1 MPDQSDVPD
10 DRAREIKRLR
20 RELARADRDRIRLE
34 RERDRLQRENERLQ
48 QELDLARR
56 AAQYQEELPEVR
68 PLVRRFDVAI
78 GRCRACGRRLQG
90 RHPLQTSNALGA
102 AGVQL
107 GPQAVALMVQLN
119 KQLGLSHGK
128 IATLLRDR
136 FAVAVTS
143 STVTRALHRAA
154 RQARP
159 TYVALCET
167 IRGSPVV
174 APDETSW
181 RVNGHS
187 HWLWA
192 FATPETTVYAIQP
205 GRGFAQAAGILG
217 AEYAGVLV
225 RDGWAPYR
233 QFTAAAH
240 HTCLAHLLRR
250 CRDLRQDHPRA
261 QFARRVQ
268 AALQQALR
276 IRDRRDAGTISRHGA
291 AVARGHVTTRLHTA
305 LDHVGPLPAMRR
317 FAAHL
322 SVELPAL
329 FSFLFDPAVD
339 ATNWRAEQAL
349 RPAVVNRK
357 VSGGNRTARGA
368 VTQQVLTS
376 VLRTAQQRHLDA
388 SAILVDLLSA
398 PHSPLAPTTSSLA
411 QKRHPG
417 NQLHPKFPLFR
428 RRQSHDVG
436 ALGIRAARG
445 PFDLRARDHRRIGSC
460 FGHRR
465 LCPFRFRR
473 VPRRLGGNPTGRSP
487 RMRHRGDATNAPVGE
502 LRCLVSA
509 GPSFVPSYSRLRII
523 PLDGTLHVSD
533 RIRGWMGDSR
543 GHWEGET
550 LVIETTNFDPKGWI
564 SSNASAGRLS
574 PVKVAT
580 IHEVTH
586 ELVSSQRIGRS
597 RGSPDRAHIG

>member
-10 DRAREIKRLR
+10 DLEREIERLR
-20 RELARADRDRIRLE
+20 RELERADRDRIRLE
-34 RERDRLQRENERLQ
+34 RERDRLQRERDRLRRERDRLRRENERLQ
-48 QELDLARR
+48 QALDLARR
-56 AAQYQEELPEVR
+56 AAKRPAAPFSKGPPSRHPRRPGRRAGRDDGRHGQRARPAPIDDVIPVGLPAACPHCAGAVAMTRVAAQYQEELPDVR

-78 GRCRACGRRLQG
+78 GRCTACGRRLQG

-136 FAVAVTS
+136 FGVTVTS

-181 RVNGHS
+181 RVNGRG

-205 GRGFAQAAGILG
+205 GRGFTQAAGILG

-240 HTCLAHLLRR
+240 QTCLAHLLRR

-261 QFARRVQ
+261 QFARQVQ
-268 AALQQALR
+268 VALQQALR

-339 ATNWRAEQAL
+339 ATNWRAEHAL

-368 VTQQVLTS
+368 DTQQVLTS

-388 SAILVDLLSA
+388 SAILVDLLRA
-398 PHSPLAPTTSSLA
+398 P
-411 QKRHPG
+411 Q
-417 NQLHPKFPLFR
+417 
-428 RRQSHDVG
+428 
-436 ALGIRAARG
+436 
-445 PFDLRARDHRRIGSC
+445 
-460 FGHRR
+460 
-465 LCPFRFRR
+465 
-473 VPRRLGGNPTGRSP
+473 PTGSHHLVSRPETSP
-487 RMRHRGDATNAPVGE
+487 R
-502 LRCLVSA
+502 
-509 GPSFVPSYSRLRII
+509 
-523 PLDGTLHVSD
+523 
-533 RIRGWMGDSR
+533 
-543 GHWEGET
+543 
-550 LVIETTNFDPKGWI
+550 
-564 SSNASAGRLS
+564 
-574 PVKVAT
+574 
-580 IHEVTH
+580 
-586 ELVSSQRIGRS
+586 
-597 RGSPDRAHIG
+597 

>member
-10 DRAREIKRLR
+10 DLEREIERLR
-20 RELARADRDRIRLE
+20 RELERADRDRIRLE
-34 RERDRLQRENERLQ
+34 RERDRLRRENERLQ

-56 AAQYQEELPEVR
+56 AAKRPAAPFSKGPPSRHPRRPGRRAGRDDGRHGQRARPAPIDDVIPVGLPAACPHCAGAVEMTRVAAQYQEELPDVR

-78 GRCRACGRRLQG
+78 GRCTACGRRLQG

-136 FAVAVTS
+136 FGVTVTS

-181 RVNGHS
+181 RVNGRG

-205 GRGFAQAAGILG
+205 GRGFTQAAGILG

-240 HTCLAHLLRR
+240 QTCLAHLLRR

-261 QFARRVQ
+261 QFARQVQ
-268 AALQQALR
+268 VALQQALR

-329 FSFLFDPAVD
+329 FSFLFDRFAQSFQQPFQMRHAFAEFTKLGAQRFDFPIQPRLQPRHVLPYP
-339 ATNWRAEQAL
+339 TNRSEDQ
-349 RPAVVNRK
+349 
-357 VSGGNRTARGA
+357 G
-368 VTQQVLTS
+368 
-376 VLRTAQQRHLDA
+376 DA
-388 SAILVDLLSA
+388 SAQYLLGF
-398 PHSPLAPTTSSLA
+398 TC
-411 QKRHPG
+411 
-417 NQLHPKFPLFR
+417 
-428 RRQSHDVG
+428 D
-436 ALGIRAARG
+436 AR
-445 PFDLRARDHRRIGSC
+445 
-460 FGHRR
+460 
-465 LCPFRFRR
+465 
-473 VPRRLGGNPTGRSP
+473 
-487 RMRHRGDATNAPVGE
+487 
-502 LRCLVSA
+502 
-509 GPSFVPSYSRLRII
+509 
-523 PLDGTLHVSD
+523 
-533 RIRGWMGDSR
+533 
-543 GHWEGET
+543 
-550 LVIETTNFDPKGWI
+550 
-564 SSNASAGRLS
+564 
-574 PVKVAT
+574 
-580 IHEVTH
+580 
-586 ELVSSQRIGRS
+586 
-597 RGSPDRAHIG
+597 

>member
-1 MPDQSDVPD
+1 MTRV
-10 DRAREIKRLR
+10 
-20 RELARADRDRIRLE
+20 
-34 RERDRLQRENERLQ
+34 
-48 QELDLARR
+48 
-56 AAQYQEELPEVR
+56 AAQYQEELPDVR

-78 GRCRACGRRLQG
+78 GRCTACGRRLQG

-136 FAVAVTS
+136 FGVTVTS

-181 RVNGHS
+181 RVNGRG

-205 GRGFAQAAGILG
+205 GRGFTQAAGILG

-240 HTCLAHLLRR
+240 QTCLAHLLRR

-339 ATNWRAEQAL
+339 ATNWRAEHAL

-357 VSGGNRTARGA
+357 VSGGNRTAPGA
-368 VTQQVLTS
+368 PTPNRSSPVS
-376 VLRTAQQRHLDA
+376 
-388 SAILVDLLSA
+388 SARRSNATWTRPRSSSTFSA

-417 NQLHPKFPLFR
+417 NQLLEMLVVTR
-428 RRQSHDVG
+428 RRGRMGDTWHPDEVFVTIQGRHQY
-436 ALGIRAARG
+436 LWRAVDEDGGVPRAIGGGRSESRG
-445 PFDLRARDHRRIGSC
+445 P
-460 FGHRR
+460 
-465 LCPFRFRR
+465 
-473 VPRRLGGNPTGRSP
+473 
-487 RMRHRGDATNAPVGE
+487 
-502 LRCLVSA
+502 
-509 GPSFVPSYSRLRII
+509 
-523 PLDGTLHVSD
+523 
-533 RIRGWMGDSR
+533 
-543 GHWEGET
+543 
-550 LVIETTNFDPKGWI
+550 
-564 SSNASAGRLS
+564 
-574 PVKVAT
+574 
-580 IHEVTH
+580 
-586 ELVSSQRIGRS
+586 
-597 RGSPDRAHIG
+597 

>member
-10 DRAREIKRLR
+10 DLEREIERLR
-20 RELARADRDRIRLE
+20 RELERADRDRIRLE
-34 RERDRLQRENERLQ
+34 RERDRLRRERDRLQRERDRLRRENERLQ
-48 QELDLARR
+48 QALDLARR
-56 AAQYQEELPEVR
+56 AAKRPAAPFSKGPPSRHPRRPGRRAGRDDGRHGQRARPAPIDDVIPVGLPAACPHCAGAVEMTRVAAQYQEELPDVR

-78 GRCRACGRRLQG
+78 GRCTACGRRLQG

-136 FAVAVTS
+136 FGVTVTS

-167 IRGSPVV
+167 VRGRPVV
-174 APDETSW
+174 VPDETSW
-181 RVNGHS
+181 RVNGHG

-205 GRGFAQAAGILG
+205 GRGFTQAAAILG

-240 HTCLAHLLRR
+240 QTCLAHLLRR

-276 IRDRRDAGTISRHGA
+276 IRDRRDAGTISRHG
-291 AVARGHVTTRLHTA
+291 
-305 LDHVGPLPAMRR
+305 
-317 FAAHL
+317 
-322 SVELPAL
+322 
-329 FSFLFDPAVD
+329 
-339 ATNWRAEQAL
+339 
-349 RPAVVNRK
+349 
-357 VSGGNRTARGA
+357 
-368 VTQQVLTS
+368 
-376 VLRTAQQRHLDA
+376 
-388 SAILVDLLSA
+388 
-398 PHSPLAPTTSSLA
+398 PTTSSLA

-417 NQLHPKFPLFR
+417 NQLHLAGERHGPAGATMRHPDTPDVWISPSTTLLRLDYGSIYAGRKARPNIVLLLSDGFHNQPSSHVPYDPGTVFAEPSSPTTSR
-428 RRQSHDVG
+428 KCVTVAPGSRRQ
-436 ALGIRAARG
+436 L
-445 PFDLRARDHRRIGSC
+445 
-460 FGHRR
+460 
-465 LCPFRFRR
+465 
-473 VPRRLGGNPTGRSP
+473 
-487 RMRHRGDATNAPVGE
+487 RHRPPRAKSLSTSAAAH
-502 LRCLVSA
+502 RCR
-509 GPSFVPSYSRLRII
+509 P
-523 PLDGTLHVSD
+523 
-533 RIRGWMGDSR
+533 
-543 GHWEGET
+543 
-550 LVIETTNFDPKGWI
+550 TTT
-564 SSNASAGRLS
+564 R
-574 PVKVAT
+574 
-580 IHEVTH
+580 
-586 ELVSSQRIGRS
+586 
-597 RGSPDRAHIG
+597 

>member
-1 MPDQSDVPD
+1 MPDQSDFPD
-10 DRAREIKRLR
+10 DLAREIKRLR
-20 RELARADRDRIRLE
+20 RELERADRDRSRLE

-48 QELDLARR
+48 QELDRARR
-56 AAQYQEELPEVR
+56 AAKRAAAPFSKGPPKRHPRRPGRRAGRDYGRHGQRARPAPIDDVIPVGLPAACPHCAGAVEMTRVAAQYQEELPEVR

-78 GRCRACGRRLQG
+78 GRCRPCGRRLQG

-174 APDETSW
+174 VPDETSW
-181 RVNGHS
+181 RVNGHG

-240 HTCLAHLLRR
+240 QTCLAHLLRR

-291 AVARGHVTTRLHTA
+291 AVARGHVTTRVHTA

-357 VSGGNRTARGA
+357 VVGWQSHRPGR
-368 VTQQVLTS
+368 
-376 VLRTAQQRHLDA
+376 
-388 SAILVDLLSA
+388 
-398 PHSPLAPTTSSLA
+398 
-411 QKRHPG
+411 RHPTG
-417 NQLHPKFPLFR
+417 PHQCPPYGAATPPGRFR
-428 RRQSHDVG
+428 NPRR
-436 ALGIRAARG
+436 
-445 PFDLRARDHRRIGSC
+445 P
-460 FGHRR
+460 
-465 LCPFRFRR
+465 PFRA
-473 VPRRLGGNPTGRSP
+473 PQPTGSHHLVSRPETSP
-487 RMRHRGDATNAPVGE
+487 R
-502 LRCLVSA
+502 
-509 GPSFVPSYSRLRII
+509 
-523 PLDGTLHVSD
+523 
-533 RIRGWMGDSR
+533 
-543 GHWEGET
+543 
-550 LVIETTNFDPKGWI
+550 
-564 SSNASAGRLS
+564 
-574 PVKVAT
+574 
-580 IHEVTH
+580 
-586 ELVSSQRIGRS
+586 
-597 RGSPDRAHIG
+597 

>member
-10 DRAREIKRLR
+10 DLEREIERLR
-20 RELARADRDRIRLE
+20 RELERADRDRIRLE
-34 RERDRLQRENERLQ
+34 RERDRLQRERDRLRRENERLQ

-56 AAQYQEELPEVR
+56 AAKRPAAPFSKGPPSRHPRRPGRRAGRDDGRHGQRARPAPIDDVIPVGLPAACPHCAGAVEMTRVAAQYQEELPDVR

-78 GRCRACGRRLQG
+78 GRCTACGRRLQG

-136 FAVAVTS
+136 FGVTVTS

-181 RVNGHS
+181 RVNGRG

-205 GRGFAQAAGILG
+205 GRGFTQAAGILG

-240 HTCLAHLLRR
+240 QTCLAHLLRR

-339 ATNWRAEQAL
+339 ATNWRAEHAL

-357 VSGGNRTARGA
+357 VSGGNRTAPG
-368 VTQQVLTS
+368 
-376 VLRTAQQRHLDA
+376 
-388 SAILVDLLSA
+388 
-398 PHSPLAPTTSSLA
+398 APTPNRSSPVSSA
-411 QKRHPG
+411 
-417 NQLHPKFPLFR
+417 R
-428 RRQSHDVG
+428 RSNATWTRPRSS
-436 ALGIRAARG
+436 
-445 PFDLRARDHRRIGSC
+445 RR
-460 FGHRR
+460 
-465 LCPFRFRR
+465 P
-473 VPRRLGGNPTGRSP
+473 SP
-487 RMRHRGDATNAPVGE
+487 RPTA
-502 LRCLVSA
+502 
-509 GPSFVPSYSRLRII
+509 
-523 PLDGTLHVSD
+523 
-533 RIRGWMGDSR
+533 
-543 GHWEGET
+543 HW
-550 LVIETTNFDPKGWI
+550 LPPP
-564 SSNASAGRLS
+564 RLS
-574 PVKVAT
+574 PRN
-580 IHEVTH
+580 VTPVTSYH
-586 ELVSSQRIGRS
+586 QTSQADSKYFHDRVVELKSDRKRGGTRKRS
-597 RGSPDRAHIG
+597 

>member
-10 DRAREIKRLR
+10 DLEREIERLR
-20 RELARADRDRIRLE
+20 RELERADRDRIRLE
-34 RERDRLQRENERLQ
+34 RERDRLQRERDRLRRENERLQ
-48 QELDLARR
+48 QALDLARR
-56 AAQYQEELPEVR
+56 AAKRPAAPFSKGPPSRHPRRPGRRAGRDDGRHGQRARPAPIDDVIPVGLPAACPHCAGAVAMTRVAAQYQEELPDVR

-78 GRCRACGRRLQG
+78 GRCTACGRRLQG

-136 FAVAVTS
+136 FGVTVTS

-181 RVNGHS
+181 RVNGRG

-205 GRGFAQAAGILG
+205 GRGFTQAAGILG

-240 HTCLAHLLRR
+240 QTCLAHLLRR

-339 ATNWRAEQAL
+339 ATNWRAEHAL

-368 VTQQVLTS
+368 DTQQVLTS

-388 SAILVDLLSA
+388 SAILVDLLRA
-398 PHSPLAPTTSSLA
+398 P
-411 QKRHPG
+411 Q
-417 NQLHPKFPLFR
+417 
-428 RRQSHDVG
+428 
-436 ALGIRAARG
+436 
-445 PFDLRARDHRRIGSC
+445 
-460 FGHRR
+460 
-465 LCPFRFRR
+465 
-473 VPRRLGGNPTGRSP
+473 PTGSHHLVSRPETSP
-487 RMRHRGDATNAPVGE
+487 R
-502 LRCLVSA
+502 
-509 GPSFVPSYSRLRII
+509 
-523 PLDGTLHVSD
+523 
-533 RIRGWMGDSR
+533 
-543 GHWEGET
+543 
-550 LVIETTNFDPKGWI
+550 
-564 SSNASAGRLS
+564 
-574 PVKVAT
+574 
-580 IHEVTH
+580 
-586 ELVSSQRIGRS
+586 
-597 RGSPDRAHIG
+597 

>member
-10 DRAREIKRLR
+10 DLEREIERLR
-20 RELARADRDRIRLE
+20 RELERADRDRIRLE
-34 RERDRLQRENERLQ
+34 RERDRLQRERDRLRRENERLQ
-48 QELDLARR
+48 QALDLARR
-56 AAQYQEELPEVR
+56 AAKRPAAPFSKGPPSRHPRRPGRRAGRDDGRHGQRARPAPIDDVIPVGLPAACPHCAGAVEMTRVAAQYQEELPDVR

-78 GRCRACGRRLQG
+78 GRCTACGRRLQG

-136 FAVAVTS
+136 FGVTVTS

-181 RVNGHS
+181 RVNGRG

-205 GRGFAQAAGILG
+205 GRGFTQAAGILG

-240 HTCLAHLLRR
+240 QTCLAHLLRR

-329 FSFLFDPAVD
+329 FSFLFDRFAQSFQQPFQMRHAFAEFTKLGAQRFDFPIQPRLQPRHVLPYP
-339 ATNWRAEQAL
+339 TNRSEDQ
-349 RPAVVNRK
+349 
-357 VSGGNRTARGA
+357 G
-368 VTQQVLTS
+368 
-376 VLRTAQQRHLDA
+376 DA
-388 SAILVDLLSA
+388 SAQYLLGF
-398 PHSPLAPTTSSLA
+398 TC
-411 QKRHPG
+411 
-417 NQLHPKFPLFR
+417 
-428 RRQSHDVG
+428 D
-436 ALGIRAARG
+436 AR
-445 PFDLRARDHRRIGSC
+445 
-460 FGHRR
+460 
-465 LCPFRFRR
+465 
-473 VPRRLGGNPTGRSP
+473 
-487 RMRHRGDATNAPVGE
+487 
-502 LRCLVSA
+502 
-509 GPSFVPSYSRLRII
+509 
-523 PLDGTLHVSD
+523 
-533 RIRGWMGDSR
+533 
-543 GHWEGET
+543 
-550 LVIETTNFDPKGWI
+550 
-564 SSNASAGRLS
+564 
-574 PVKVAT
+574 
-580 IHEVTH
+580 
-586 ELVSSQRIGRS
+586 
-597 RGSPDRAHIG
+597 